1 MSKEEK
7 HLQTKIRIF
16 EDMLLRCKNFGQ
28 AEAIQIEL
36 TRMRA
41 KLQKLY
47 FKRMESPNKGSFF
60 FIVWR
65 TIFKGMGRMVKNQK
79 KPLVAASRDEL
90 LCVALPVIHRLFGVF
105 ILQKENQVL
114 G

>member
-47 FKRMESPNKGSFF
+47 FKRMESQQGLFLF
-60 FIVWR
+60 V
-65 TIFKGMGRMVKNQK
+65 VL
-79 KPLVAASRDEL
+79 PL
-90 LCVALPVIHRLFGVF
+90 RLF
-105 ILQKENQVL
+105 
-114 G
+114 

>member
-36 TRMRA
+36 TRMRENY
-41 KLQKLY
+41 KNCIS
-47 FKRMESPNKGSFF
+47 REWSPNKGSFF

-65 TIFKGMGRMVKNQK
+65 TIFKGM
-79 KPLVAASRDEL
+79 
-90 LCVALPVIHRLFGVF
+90 
-105 ILQKENQVL
+105 EN

>member
-47 FKRMESPNKGSFF
+47 FNNLAAQKSR
-60 FIVWR
+60 FIKYLR
-65 TIFKGMGRMVKNQK
+65 RY
-79 KPLVAASRDEL
+79 
-90 LCVALPVIHRLFGVF
+90 
-105 ILQKENQVL
+105 
-114 G
+114 